1 MPSAL
6 IHVMTQAV
14 EKAAK
19 SLVRDYGE
27 VEHLQVSRKGPGDF
41 VSRADRNAE
50 RIIHDHLQYAR
61 PDWGFLMEES
71 GAEGNQEARFIIDP
85 LDGTSNFLHAI
96 PHFCISVAAEIS
108 GHLEAGIIYD
118 PIKNEFFTAERGKG
132 AFLNQ
137 RRLRV
142 SSRAELID
150 SMLAIYL
157 PSTSR
162 GSQNAE
168 TKQKILEQLS
178 DLMAKCGSVRKT
190 GSAALDLAYVA
201 AGRLEAYWDKHLSLW
216 DVAAGMLMVKEAG
229 GYVSQIDDDRI
240 ELLASNEYLH
250 EPILQILRK
259 TDKSFT

>member
-6 IHVMTQAV
+6 IHVMTQAA
-14 EKAAK
+14 EKAAR

-71 GAEGNQEARFIIDP
+71 GMEGNQEARFIIDP

-96 PHFCISVAAEIS
+96 PHFCISIAAEIS
-108 GHLEAGIIYD
+108 GHLEAGVIFD
-118 PIKNEFFTAERGKG
+118 PIKNEFYTAERGKG

-142 SSRAELID
+142 SSRADLMD
-150 SMLAIYL
+150 AMLAIYL
-157 PSTSR
+157 PTTSR
-162 GSQNAE
+162 GGHNVE
-168 TKQKILEQLS
+168 TKQKILSQIAE
-178 DLMAKCGSVRKT
+178 LMAKCGSIRHT

-201 AGRLEAYWDKHLSLW
+201 SGRLEAFWDKHLSLW
-216 DVAAGMLMVKEAG
+216 DVAAGVLMVKESG
-229 GYVSQIDDDRI
+229 GYVNMNNDAKI
-240 ELLASNEYLH
+240 EIMASNEYLH
-250 EPILQILRK
+250 EPILQILRNF
-259 TDKSFT
+259 DNS